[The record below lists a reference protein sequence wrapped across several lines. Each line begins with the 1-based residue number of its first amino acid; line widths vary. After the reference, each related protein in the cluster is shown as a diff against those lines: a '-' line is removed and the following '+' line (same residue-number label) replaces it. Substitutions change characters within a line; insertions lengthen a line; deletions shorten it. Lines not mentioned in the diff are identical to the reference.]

1 MVVVQI
7 CVIVDNLF
15 CVSLDICTIKWL
27 ISDFFV
33 SLIQAAEVIV
43 PEFLVEIINSGMCPQ
58 DHIIMKTF
66 NPILCKL
73 IGIGNSFRLQILSNF
88 FKAYWKTTDT
98 NYELIS

>member
-1 MVVVQI
+1 M
-7 CVIVDNLF
+7 
-15 CVSLDICTIKWL
+15 
-27 ISDFFV
+27 
-33 SLIQAAEVIV
+33 SLIQEAEVIV

-58 DHIIMKTF
+58 DHIIMKTL

-88 FKAYWKTTDT
+88 FKSYWKTTDT